1 MQIPPA
7 TIRFSPTLKWFAV
20 VLVCVGMYVLYTA
33 VHDVALVF
41 FGAVVVAYIFYPVIT
56 WITPFVRASRLLAT
70 TVFHVVVTVLLVVLV
85 SWLWPPMSSQ
95 YELLRQDMPRI
106 LTQLQTNPI
115 SVAGVTV
122 DVSGEVQN
130 ILSDVVAS
138 LPTRLPKLLV
148 GLIEGF
154 LHLLAFLIT
163 TFYLL
168 THGRRLISQ
177 LFQLVPA
184 VHRDEV
190 RFVALQIHQIL
201 SGYIRGTLLL
211 IPIMAVLTSVSLW
224 LLGVEYALLIGI
236 ISGIVEILP
245 IIGPWSAAGFAII
258 MATFQQPLPIS
269 DSVVVV
275 VSVIGVLYFSLR
287 MFEDY
292 VIIPAV
298 VGPAVHLHPILVIAA
313 ILAGAAVG
321 GILGLFLAI
330 PVTSVLQYMLR
341 WLYHKLADNDDLPA
355 MPRH

>member
-56 WITPFVRASRLLAT
+56 WITPFVRSSRLIAT
-70 TVFHVVVTVLLVVLV
+70 TVFHIVVAIMLAATVG
-85 SWLWPPMSSQ
+85 WLWPPISTQ
-95 YELLRQDMPRI
+95 YELFRQDMPRI
-106 LTQLQTNPI
+106 VAQIQATPVTI
-115 SVAGVTV
+115 AGVTV
-122 DVSGEVQN
+122 DVGGELQKA
-130 ILSDVVAS
+130 LRDVVSS
-138 LPTRLPKLLV
+138 LPTRVPKLLV
-148 GLIEGF
+148 GIIEGF

-168 THGRRLISQ
+168 SHGRQIISQ
-177 LFQLVPA
+177 LFQLVPL

-190 RFVALQIHQIL
+190 RFVVLQIHHIL

-211 IPIMAVLTSVSLW
+211 IPIMAVLTTVSLW

-269 DSVVVV
+269 DSVMVVIG
-275 VSVIGVLYFSLR
+275 VIGVLYFSLR

-321 GILGLFLAI
+321 GVLGLFLAI

-341 WLYHKLADNDDLPA
+341 WLYHKLADHDDLPT

>member
-7 TIRFSPTLKWFAV
+7 TIRFSPTLKWVAV
-20 VLVCVGMYVLYTA
+20 VLVCVGVYVLYAA

-41 FGAVVVAYIFYPVIT
+41 FGAVVVAYIFYPVIS
-56 WITPFVRASRLLAT
+56 WITPYTRGSRMLAT
-70 TVFHVVVTVLLVVLV
+70 TVFHIVVAIMLVVAV
-85 SWLWPPMSSQ
+85 SWLWPPISTQ
-95 YELLRQDMPRI
+95 YALLRQDMPRI
-106 LTQLQTNPI
+106 LTQIQADPVT
-115 SVAGVTV
+115 VAGMTV
-122 DVSGEVQN
+122 DVSGELQKL
-130 ILSDVVAS
+130 LSNVIAS
-138 LPTRLPKLLV
+138 LPTRVPKLLV

-154 LHLLAFLIT
+154 LHLLAFVIT
-163 TFYLL
+163 SFYLL
-168 THGRRLISQ
+168 SNGRRIMSQ
-177 LFQLVPA
+177 LFQLVPLT
-184 VHRDEV
+184 HRAEV
-190 RFVALQIHQIL
+190 RFVVLQIHQIL

-236 ISGIVEILP
+236 ISGVVEILP

-258 MATFQQPLPIS
+258 MAVFQQPLPIS

-275 VSVIGVLYFSLR
+275 VSVIGALYFSLR

-341 WLYHKLADNDDLPA
+341 WLYHKLADSDDLPA
-355 MPRH
+355 MPHQ